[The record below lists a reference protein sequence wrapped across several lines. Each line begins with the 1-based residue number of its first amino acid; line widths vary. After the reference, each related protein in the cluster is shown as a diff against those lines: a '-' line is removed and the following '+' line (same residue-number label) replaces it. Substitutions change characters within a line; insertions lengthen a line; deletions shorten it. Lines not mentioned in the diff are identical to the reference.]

1 MFNNYFGWDLDVC
14 SWCNFV
20 PLLIIFSDN
29 CFPFLHICNV
39 EYFFFKL
46 SDFFED
52 NIRALPSE
60 NCEEDVIQQLYIQVI
75 EQFGTHFTTEVVMGA
90 KAVQEFKFKNSDL
103 DIFQSVGISAKVRLN
118 SIY

>member
-1 MFNNYFGWDLDVC
+1 MLFYDVICSTLDNFNE
-14 SWCNFV
+14 
-20 PLLIIFSDN
+20 N
-29 CFPFLHICNV
+29 CFPFCTFLTFRLFCL
-39 EYFFFKL
+39 KL

-60 NCEEDVIQQLYIQVI
+60 NCEQDVIQQLYIQVI
-75 EQFGTHFTTEVVMGA
+75 EQFGTHYTTEVVMGA

-118 SIY
+118 LISYLNS